1 MAKVT
6 DVTVNTM
13 FPDMC
18 ASQCPLST
26 VTVIKFLRGIIVTD
40 QIWSKIIQLVILS
53 SVASYPRHMLS
64 DSFSVVVVVMMMM
77 VVVMAVSYTHLTLT
91 TTIRV

>member
-13 FPDMC
+13 SPDMC

-64 DSFSVVVVVMMMM
+64 DSFSVVVVVMM
-77 VVVMAVSYTHLTLT
+77 VYLHEWPYSVHIEPINLR
-91 TTIRV
+91 II